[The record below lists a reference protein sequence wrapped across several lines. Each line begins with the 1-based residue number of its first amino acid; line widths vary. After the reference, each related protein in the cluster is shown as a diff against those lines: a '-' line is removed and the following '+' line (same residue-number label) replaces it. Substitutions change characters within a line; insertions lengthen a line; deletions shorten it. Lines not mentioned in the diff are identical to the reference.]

1 MKRLVIGCQKYSFS
15 KEGDKMFDERF
26 QKLGLM
32 EQESFRRIL
41 NELLAH
47 TFLLQIQYDFSDNL
61 RRINQDYLFV
71 ERNFELFQDYL
82 QYSGFQLERD
92 SNYGVISLNSTY
104 DANRQRLDKLTT
116 LMVYTLRLIYEEERE
131 KLSLSKDIFTSTGD
145 IVHKMISLGVIPK
158 KPSDT
163 ILRDSLRRLNRFRI
177 VDKAEGTWEAAST
190 RILILPTIL
199 FIITNERISNMYAL
213 IEETNGITEDDNYAE
228 GEEA

>member
-1 MKRLVIGCQKYSFS
+1 
-15 KEGDKMFDERF
+15 MFDERF

-61 RRINQDYLFV
+61 RRISQDYLFV

-92 SNYGVISLNSTY
+92 SNYGVISLHSIY
-104 DANRQRLDKLTT
+104 DANRQKLDKLTT

-158 KPSDT
+158 KPADT

-177 VDKAEGTWEAAST
+177 VDKAEGTWEAATT

-213 IEETNGITEDDNYAE
+213 IEDSKEVTEDDSYIE

>member
-1 MKRLVIGCQKYSFS
+1 
-15 KEGDKMFDERF
+15 MFDERF

-61 RRINQDYLFV
+61 RRISQDYLFV

-92 SNYGVISLNSTY
+92 SNYGVIRLHSIY
-104 DANRQRLDKLTT
+104 DANRQKLDKLTT

-158 KPSDT
+158 KPADT

-177 VDKAEGTWEAAST
+177 VDKAEGTWEAATT

-213 IEETNGITEDDNYAE
+213 IEDSKEATEDDNYIE